1 MDRWKKQKFTLFLC
15 RHHPLNNLF
24 VTLLVEN
31 QFVVNLVTS
40 FPAKNCQNRKQ
51 KNKIVW
57 NTKL

>member
-24 VTLLVEN
+24 VTLLAEI

-51 KNKIVW
+51 KK
-57 NTKL
+57 